1 MTPDDAPF
9 IAASEAAKPTGYP
22 RNEKQDAILR
32 IAVAMA
38 RADFGTGPLASLR
51 RHFPSYVVNEP
62 AFHRLIAGLDDKMLA
77 GDGTPLRWATV
88 IQAIAI
94 GTKPGE
100 GISHERA
107 GKALAEA
114 GYSESRFARLL
125 AARGQ
130 TFRDQTVLLA
140 RYMNGRQARF
150 SWADLGELILV
161 EGIDAA
167 WAGERGEKLRFRIAR
182 DYYRE
187 LTAKQKQA
195 AA

>member
-1 MTPDDAPF
+1 MTPDDAPSF
-9 IAASEAAKPTGYP
+9 AANEAAKSAGYP
-22 RNEKQDAILR
+22 RNEKQDAIWR
-32 IAVAMA
+32 NAAAMA

-51 RHFPSYVVNEP
+51 RHSPSDVVNEP
-62 AFHRLIAGLDDKMLA
+62 AFHRLIAGLEDKMLA

-100 GISHERA
+100 GVSQERA

-125 AARGQ
+125 AAHGQ
-130 TFRDQTVLLA
+130 TFRDQIVLLA
-140 RYMNGRQARF
+140 RYMNGKQARF
-150 SWADLGELILV
+150 SWGDLGELILV
-161 EGIDAA
+161 EGVNAA
-167 WAGERGEKLRFRIAR
+167 WADERAEKLRFQIAR

-187 LTAKQKQA
+187 LTAKQSRA